1 MEEDVQAVAETVA
14 FAAQKYGT
22 AAFEEMRD
30 ACIKQDL
37 SWSEPARKWEAL
49 VEEMKAVEVEEAVA
63 KKESV
68 ATPVAKV

>member
-1 MEEDVQAVAETVA
+1 
-14 FAAQKYGT
+14 
-22 AAFEEMRD
+22 MRD